1 MTHQDYFGGR
11 ERIEIFAPSGRPM
24 RMGEPAELA
33 VSNDDRVLQ
42 ALAAGEHRR
51 AAEYVAL
58 QFESNATMMTIY
70 IQWPCAYL
78 LAAEDSFGEP
88 AAQALATAAFAQ
100 WSKAVQSIAAQ
111 GTMEQSVASRA
122 APLLHPSLLTPAFA
136 RGIIDTFNSGQSPGY
151 MATATEMLGECE
163 ARLTTSLAQGNTR
176 EARQAYEAYF
186 SCARSW
192 HDVLMQYADS
202 FPGVVAAVH
211 GQASAEALVEKS
223 FSAAPFGAGLWAF
236 GARLSP
242 KQLAAFLLAHIRD
255 HFSGPERKG
264 AATLREYD
272 DRYELIFDPCGS
284 GGAMRRRLGSA
295 QARLP
300 AASPATFGRAG
311 EVPPY
316 CTHCAINA
324 RTAIARFG
332 WPVYITRFNPDPAKP
347 CGWTIYKTP
356 DGIPEQYFEELGHA
370 REAGRFRRG
379 YWGDQGDTPP
389 SGWHHPN
396 G

>member
-1 MTHQDYFGGR
+1 MTHRDYFGGR
-11 ERIEIFAPSGRPM
+11 ERIEIFEPSGRPM

-42 ALAAGEHRR
+42 ALAAGDHRR

-58 QFESNATMMTIY
+58 QYESNATMIAIY
-70 IQWPCAYL
+70 VQWPCAYL
-78 LAAEDSFGEP
+78 
-88 AAQALATAAFAQ
+88 
-100 WSKAVQSIAAQ
+100 
-111 GTMEQSVASRA
+111 
-122 APLLHPSLLTPAFA
+122 
-136 RGIIDTFNSGQSPGY
+136 
-151 MATATEMLGECE
+151 
-163 ARLTTSLAQGNTR
+163 
-176 EARQAYEAYF
+176 
-186 SCARSW
+186 
-192 HDVLMQYADS
+192 
-202 FPGVVAAVH
+202 
-211 GQASAEALVEKS
+211 
-223 FSAAPFGAGLWAF
+223 
-236 GARLSP
+236 
-242 KQLAAFLLAHIRD
+242 LAAFLLAHIRD

-272 DRYELIFDPCGS
+272 DRCELIFDPCGS

-332 WPVYITRFNPDPAKP
+332 WPIYITRFNPDPAKP

-356 DGIPEQYFEELGHA
+356 DDIPEQYFEALGHA
-370 REAGRFRRG
+370 RDAGRFRRG
-379 YWGDQGDTPP
+379 YWVDQGDTLPT
-389 SGWHHPN
+389 GWHRPN
-396 G
+396 E

>member
-1 MTHQDYFGGR
+1 MTNQTYFGGP
-11 ERIEIFAPSGRPM
+11 ERIAIFEPSGRPM

-33 VSNDDRVLQ
+33 VSNYDRVMQ
-42 ALAAGEHRR
+42 ALATEDHRR

-58 QFESNATMMTIY
+58 QYESNATMMTIY

-78 LAAEDSFGEP
+78 LAAEDSLGGP
-88 AAQALATAAFAQ
+88 AAQALAVAAFEH
-100 WSKAVQSIAAQ
+100 WSTAVQSIATQ
-111 GTMEQSVASRA
+111 GIMEQSVVSRA
-122 APLLHPSLLTPAFA
+122 TPLLHPGLLTPAFA
-136 RGIIDTFNSGQSPGY
+136 RGIIDAFNSGQSPGY
-151 MATATEMLGECE
+151 LTTATEMLGEFE
-163 ARLTTSLAQGNTR
+163 ARLSTSLAQGSTQ

-186 SCARSW
+186 SCARCW
-192 HDVLMQYADS
+192 HDVLMQYVDS
-202 FPGVVAAVH
+202 FPGAATAVH

-242 KQLAAFLLAHIRD
+242 DQLAAFLLAHIRD

-272 DRYELIFDPCGS
+272 DRYELSFDPCGS

-295 QARLP
+295 QPRLP
-300 AASPATFGRAG
+300 AASPATFNRAD

-356 DGIPEQYFEELGHA
+356 DGIPEQHFEEVGCA
-370 REAGRFRRG
+370 RKPGGFRRG
-379 YWGDQGDTPP
+379 YWT
-389 SGWHHPN
+389 ST
-396 G
+396 